1 MITASTK
8 KKISAST
15 RLFELDEF
23 TNRTDVMLSA
33 VHMFYRNSLRRTLRS
48 LLKIET
54 KTSGYCWK
62 LESIRLAANSTSK
75 LVLSSGYSK
84 LK

>member
-8 KKISAST
+8 KKICAST

-62 LESIRLAANSTSK
+62 LESRLAANSTSNSCSL
-75 LVLSSGYSK
+75 LV
-84 LK
+84 